1 MAGDLL
7 SPTSVLLF
15 LYAVFVVSL
24 TVRILLDN
32 KAPEVSIAWLL
43 AIYFLPYVGAGMYIL
58 GGINWKKRKI
68 MKLLPEKT
76 FQTLLG
82 PILEQQMDF
91 LRNDWDSMDNDIAK
105 SINLA
110 LRAGNSIITLYNQVK
125 TYYEGQ
131 EFVEDLLSDLEGAR
145 DSIHLE
151 VYIYRSDE
159 LGRRIR
165 DVLLRKAAE
174 GVKVRLLFDGVGCF
188 NKMSWKFK
196 RELRKSPIETR
207 YFLDP
212 MNVLSGRLLNYRN
225 HRKIIVIDGQVGYTG
240 GMNIG
245 VEYITGGRYFNSW
258 RDTHIRLEG
267 ESVQLLQA
275 VFLSDWY
282 NSGGELIQDQR
293 FFPEEGRRRGRSSQL
308 PMQIVCS
315 GPDSDW
321 NSLRMMYAN
330 LIHNA
335 NHRIYIQSPYFV
347 PEATITNALITAA
360 LSGVEVNVMMTGV
373 PDKRIPFWV
382 AHTYFEDLLEA
393 GVNIYLY
400 EDGFFHSKTLC
411 TDSSIATIGSCNLD
425 VRSFHLDYELNAF
438 FYDVDIARQLEEK
451 FHYYMQFCR
460 KITGEDVESM
470 SIPRKLRNSLFR
482 MIAPL
487 L

>member
-1 MAGDLL
+1 MQGVPYMAGDLL

-110 LRAGNSIITLYNQVK
+110 LRAGNSIITLNNQVK

-159 LGRRIR
+159 LGKRIR

-174 GVKVRLLFDGVGCF
+174 GVKVRA
-188 NKMSWKFK
+188 
-196 RELRKSPIETR
+196 
-207 YFLDP
+207 
-212 MNVLSGRLLNYRN
+212 
-225 HRKIIVIDGQVGYTG
+225 
-240 GMNIG
+240 
-245 VEYITGGRYFNSW
+245 
-258 RDTHIRLEG
+258 
-267 ESVQLLQA
+267 SV
-275 VFLSDWY
+275 
-282 NSGGELIQDQR
+282 
-293 FFPEEGRRRGRSSQL
+293 
-308 PMQIVCS
+308 
-315 GPDSDW
+315 
-321 NSLRMMYAN
+321 
-330 LIHNA
+330 
-335 NHRIYIQSPYFV
+335 
-347 PEATITNALITAA
+347 
-360 LSGVEVNVMMTGV
+360 
-373 PDKRIPFWV
+373 
-382 AHTYFEDLLEA
+382 
-393 GVNIYLY
+393 
-400 EDGFFHSKTLC
+400 
-411 TDSSIATIGSCNLD
+411 
-425 VRSFHLDYELNAF
+425 
-438 FYDVDIARQLEEK
+438 
-451 FHYYMQFCR
+451 
-460 KITGEDVESM
+460 
-470 SIPRKLRNSLFR
+470 
-482 MIAPL
+482 
-487 L
+487 